1 MTKTILF
8 AHAAYQLAK
17 EFAARGRGEVA
28 IEVRAAEDLRARLS
42 EADVLV
48 VSGLWRNDML
58 PGASKLRFVQSI
70 SAGTDQYDRAAF
82 AAAKVRLASA
92 QGANEI
98 AVSEHAM
105 ALLLALAR
113 HIHVGRDNQRRAFWR
128 PMITDRGLREDEIAG
143 KTIVIVGLGRIG
155 SRLARL
161 AKAFDMRVVGVK
173 RGANAEAPVDALVT
187 PDKLVAAVSKADVV
201 VLTCPLTSETQG
213 LVDARVLAAMKP
225 TSYLINVARG
235 RVVDE
240 AALIEALVKGGIA
253 GAGLDCTVEEPLA
266 PSSPLWGMTNVLITP
281 HSAGETR
288 AYERNVVDILVD
300 NLDRLA
306 RGEKALVNQI
316 V

>member
-1 MTKTILF
+1 MPKTILF
-8 AHAAYQLAK
+8 AHAAYQLAA

-28 IEVRAAEDLRARLS
+28 VEVRAGEDLRARLP

-58 PGASKLRFVQSI
+58 AGASRLGFVQSI
-70 SAGTDQYDRAAF
+70 SAGTDQYDKAAF
-82 AAAKVRLASA
+82 AAARVRLASA
-92 QGANEI
+92 QGANEV

-105 ALLLALAR
+105 ALMLALTR
-113 HIHVGRDNQRRAFWR
+113 HVHLGRDNQKKAFWR
-128 PMITDRGLREDEIAG
+128 PMIADRGLREDEVAG

-173 RGANAEAPVDALVT
+173 RGSSAEAPVDALVT
-187 PDKLVAAVSKADVV
+187 PDKLIAAVAEADVV
-201 VLTCPLTSETQG
+201 ALTCPLTPETRG

-225 TSYLINVARG
+225 STYLVNVARG
-235 RVVDE
+235 SVVDE
-240 AALIEALVKGGIA
+240 AALIEALAKGGIA

-266 PSSPLWGMTNVLITP
+266 PSSPLWGMANVLITP

-306 RGEKALVNQI
+306 RGETALLNQI